1 MKKIAEITTIA
12 VAVLLIVT
20 TSLIY
25 LSARMGFQVNTVI
38 SNSMSPTLSVG
49 TMVISRAPVIAN
61 LKVGDVIV
69 FKPVTVGE
77 KPIVHRIVE
86 VSNSNPPT
94 FKTKGDNVT
103 QTVDPWIVPAA
114 NVIGKMEFN
123 SPVAGYINSFFRTK
137 AGLIIALIL
146 PALILVVMLFKSFW
160 RELVKYIRN
169 SPAKA
174 SK

>member
-1 MKKIAEITTIA
+1 MKKIAEITTIV
-12 VAVLLIVT
+12 VAVLLIAT

-38 SNSMSPTLSVG
+38 SDSMSPTLSVG
-49 TMVISRAPVIAN
+49 TMVVSRAPVVAN

-86 VSNSNPPT
+86 VGNTNPPT

-103 QTVDPWIVPAA
+103 QTVDPWVVPAA

-169 SPAKA
+169 TPAKA